1 VVHYGFYAVVF
12 LMVVTGYATAIFAGL
27 NRIVFQGSGEPL
39 PPDFSSHPGFV
50 AHGYLALPLAGL
62 IALHLAAVLYH
73 QLIAKDPL
81 LRRMWYGWRLAE
93 AAVRTH

>member
-62 IALHLAAVLYH
+62 IALHVAAVLYH

-81 LRRMWYGWRLAE
+81 LRRMWYGRRLAE

>member
-1 VVHYGFYAVVF
+1 MVHYGFYAVVF

-73 QLIAKDPL
+73 QWIAKDPL